1 MIAFIAA
8 LLLQAGAEADAP
20 APRRFDPYLLCTCPD
35 VSGAEQVTFTG
46 YASDAELTLGDD
58 GRSALPR
65 QATIFRVLKG
75 PKDLKTPVKIYHL
88 TKPEKCGLS
97 FDYGKRYDIV
107 AVKKGDDLE
116 TNWCLMGKP
125 R

>member
-1 MIAFIAA
+1 MIEFLAA
-8 LLLQAGAEADAP
+8 LLLQGANETDAP
-20 APRRFDPYLLCTCPD
+20 APRRFDPYLLCACPD

-46 YASDAELTLGDD
+46 YASDAELTLGED

-65 QATIFRVLKG
+65 QATIFRILKG
-75 PKDLKTPVKIYHL
+75 PKDLASPVKIWHV

-97 FDYGKRYDIV
+97 FDYGKRYTVV
-107 AVKKGDDLE
+107 AVKRDDELE